1 MYAVFRTGGKQYRA
15 SEGDRLRVERLD
27 ADEGAT
33 IAFDEVLLV
42 GEGADVNVGNPL
54 VPGGVVEAK
63 VTEQGRAKKIVVL
76 KFKRRTNY
84 KRVKGHRQHF
94 TEVEVTSISTK
105 APKKPTAAQ
114 ADTPD
119 TPDTPVVEKATA
131 ATKKTTKKVAK
142 KTTKKPATKKAA
154 TKKAAKTTTKKAAK
168 KTAAKKDSTET

>member
-105 APKKPTAAQ
+105 APKKPAAAQ
-114 ADTPD
+114 A
-119 TPDTPVVEKATA
+119 DTPVVEKATA
-131 ATKKTTKKVAK
+131 ASKKTTKKVAK
-142 KTTKKPATKKAA
+142 KTTKKPATKKPATKKAA